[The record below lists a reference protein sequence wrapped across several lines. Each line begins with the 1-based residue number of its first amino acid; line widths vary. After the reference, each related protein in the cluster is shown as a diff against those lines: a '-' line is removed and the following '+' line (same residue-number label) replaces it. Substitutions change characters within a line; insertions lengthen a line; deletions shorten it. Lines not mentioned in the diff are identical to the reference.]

1 MAINFTP
8 EQQKV
13 IELRK
18 RNILVSA
25 AAGSGKTAVLVE
37 RIIRMITDEKHPV
50 DIDRLLIVTFTN
62 AAAAEMRER
71 ISLAIDRCL
80 GENPYNLH
88 LQKQASLLHNAQIT
102 TIDSFCLFIIRNNFN
117 EIGLDPAFRVAD
129 EGEVRLLC
137 QDVMRD
143 FLEEQYQ
150 GKNPAFTQC
159 VEYFTGGSNDKL
171 LEEHIRRLYE
181 FSMSCPWPE
190 EWLSQCA
197 EDYRITDA
205 AELEDTYWCKY
216 LLNYIQMT
224 VRECKEK
231 LETALRIVK
240 RPDGPYMYGQVLE
253 NECEML
259 NCVLNSDG
267 LQAYYEAFET
277 ISFGRLPSKKDDTVN
292 PACRE
297 RVQKI
302 RGEVKKQLEELRAL
316 FLNLSL
322 KKAAERMQ
330 MAAPHVETLTRLV
343 LAYKMRLDETKRREN
358 IIDFH
363 DMEHFALNILLKKTE
378 QGEVV
383 PSGAAL
389 EYRQFFEEILIDEY
403 QDSNMVQELLL
414 KSISGEED
422 GKYNRFMVGD
432 VKQSIYKFR
441 LARPELFMEK
451 YNSYSREDSLCQRID
466 LHKNFRSRPEVLAS
480 VNDLFGQI
488 MGEQLG
494 GVEYDEEAAL
504 YPGAVFP
511 EPPKAG
517 ISEAE
522 MAEAKLPETP
532 ISDSDAP
539 YSFSYNTEYLVIGK
553 DDASPFS
560 AREQEALVIAGKIKA
575 LYRRF
580 QVTDKG
586 TGKLRPVRY
595 SDMVILLRTT
605 AGWAEEFKGV
615 LEREGIPAYVSS
627 RTGYFQAAE
636 IKALLQLLRVIDNP
650 LQDIP
655 LYGALKSFF
664 GGFSEEEIARIRN
677 GGEETCA
684 EEGEEDKKPE
694 NGNGKERVKKLLY
707 ENLVSCEGA
716 LGERGRAFLDMVS
729 RYRQKT
735 AYTPIH
741 RLIQE
746 IIADT
751 GYLDYVL
758 AHPGGEQRRARKGP
772 MWKCS

>member
-80 GENPYNLH
+80 SENPYNLH
-88 LQKQASLLHNAQIT
+88 LQKQSSLLHNAQIT

-129 EGEVRLLC
+129 EGEVKLLC

-231 LETALRIVK
+231 LEAALRIVK

-259 NCVLNSDG
+259 NRVLNSDG

-302 RGEVKKQLEELRAL
+302 RGEVKKQLEDIRGL
-316 FLNLSL
+316 FLNLSP

-343 LAYKMRLDETKRREN
+343 LAYKMRLDDTKRREN

-494 GVEYDEEAAL
+494 GVEYDGEAAL

-511 EPPKAG
+511 KPSKAG

-522 MAEAKLPETP
+522 MAEAKLPKTP

-539 YSFSYNTEYLVIGK
+539 YSFSYDTEYLV
-553 DDASPFS
+553 
-560 AREQEALVIAGKIKA
+560 
-575 LYRRF
+575 
-580 QVTDKG
+580 
-586 TGKLRPVRY
+586 
-595 SDMVILLRTT
+595 
-605 AGWAEEFKGV
+605 
-615 LEREGIPAYVSS
+615 
-627 RTGYFQAAE
+627 
-636 IKALLQLLRVIDNP
+636 
-650 LQDIP
+650 
-655 LYGALKSFF
+655 
-664 GGFSEEEIARIRN
+664 
-677 GGEETCA
+677 
-684 EEGEEDKKPE
+684 
-694 NGNGKERVKKLLY
+694 
-707 ENLVSCEGA
+707 
-716 LGERGRAFLDMVS
+716 
-729 RYRQKT
+729 
-735 AYTPIH
+735 
-741 RLIQE
+741 
-746 IIADT
+746 
-751 GYLDYVL
+751 
-758 AHPGGEQRRARKGP
+758 
-772 MWKCS
+772 